1 MNEELLK
8 FDGFDEAIIGV
19 CMTWHGNMMV
29 ERIVYDGN
37 KLKELIMSDGEC
49 SEEEAQ
55 EYIDFN
61 MIGAYVGDST
71 PIIMWT
77 ATAEELDER
86 A

>member
-8 FDGFDEAIIGV
+8 LDGFDEAIIGV

-29 ERIVYDGN
+29 ERIVYDGRAITKALTN
-37 KLKELIMSDGEC
+37 NGM

-55 EYIDFN
+55 EHIDFN
-61 MIGAYVGDST
+61 IVGAYVGDAT
-71 PIIMWT
+71 PIVMWP

-86 A
+86 P